1 MNTNDN
7 PDSTAPL
14 PDPQGSNFEDYVRNA
29 LATIIARLINV
40 ENSVQQLSSDMHQLS
55 RHQNDCYVDLRR
67 RFATLDEKVDAHL
80 QEGIILKRDVQKLRE
95 KIDPDYTAR

>member
-14 PDPQGSNFEDYVRNA
+14 PDPQRSNFEDYVRNA

-40 ENSVQQLSSDMHQLS
+40 ENSVQQLSRDQHE
-55 RHQNDCYVDLRR
+55 RYVDLRR
-67 RFATLDEKVDAHL
+67 RFTSLDEKVDAHL